1 MTARGPGTAEAP
13 GSTLP
18 YPAAWHEDPYAD
30 ALRSGQGPLFLRR
43 NDGWLLPLEVERW
56 CTAPDTADLSVL
68 ARCEGSVLDV
78 GCGPGRL
85 VTALAARGQRALG
98 IDVSPAAVA
107 RTEQLGGLALCR
119 SVFEPL
125 PGEGR
130 WDTTLLID
138 GNIGIGGDP
147 EALLGRLGKI
157 VRRDG
162 TVIVECLALD
172 VDERCEVR
180 LDNGRGGLGTPFA
193 WARVGAR
200 ALSGYA
206 AAAGWVRRHQWPVAG
221 RVFVELARAQD
232 RARVRTPRGG
242 PDRQRT

>member
-1 MTARGPGTAEAP
+1 MRVRGPLTAVVAP
-13 GSTLP
+13 GRALAP
-18 YPAAWHEDPYAD
+18 PAAWYQDPYSDARDPYSD
-30 ALRSGQGPLFLRR
+30 ALRSGRGPLYLRR
-43 NDGWLLPLEVERW
+43 DDGRLLSLDVERW
-56 CTAPDTADLSVL
+56 CAAPDTADLGVL

-85 VTALAARGQRALG
+85 VAALAARGHPALG

-107 RTEQLGGLALCR
+107 RAKLSGGLALCR

-147 EALLGRLGKI
+147 VALLRRLGEITDRK
-157 VRRDG
+157 G
-162 TVIVECLALD
+162 TVIVESLALD

-180 LDNGRGGLGTPFA
+180 LDNGRGGLSTSFA

-200 ALSGYA
+200 ALNGHA
-206 AAAGWVRRHQWPVAG
+206 QAAGWVRHREWTEAG
-221 RVFVELARAQD
+221 RTFTELTR
-232 RARVRTPRGG
+232 RPGLIPPR
-242 PDRQRT
+242 R